1 MGVKVRVPE
10 LPDGIDE
17 AIVGTW
23 LKKVG
28 DWVYTD
34 ENLVDLETEKVVLEV
49 PSRIDGVI
57 TRIQAQV
64 GDTVVPSQ
72 ILAFVNEEDIHSK
85 GLEEIYQF
93 KNEAALEKLQP
104 SEPEWS
110 AGFDVPVKTTT
121 TPQKAAGTSFADS
134 ILGAF
139 STVLVLLAFAVRYLG
154 GIFVFGVFIYGVF
167 VLFAQ
172 SISLGLMIIGAS
184 MIITFLIN
192 VVSWLLLAIAG
203 AS

>member
-28 DWVYTD
+28 DRVYTD

-93 KNEAALEKLQP
+93 KNEAALG
-104 SEPEWS
+104 S
-110 AGFDVPVKTTT
+110 
-121 TPQKAAGTSFADS
+121 
-134 ILGAF
+134 
-139 STVLVLLAFAVRYLG
+139 
-154 GIFVFGVFIYGVF
+154 
-167 VLFAQ
+167 
-172 SISLGLMIIGAS
+172 
-184 MIITFLIN
+184 
-192 VVSWLLLAIAG
+192 
-203 AS
+203 